1 MLPAGKT
8 LREHAENKENGQ
20 REKRRQRPSLHS
32 KSVSWEELGLQIV
45 PAMPDFCF
53 FLISTRKPIHLVFQA
68 RTTSYTTQDS
78 LFNASHLETCLRR
91 LFSVSTKMC
100 GVESMQA
107 TCLSLKCLVTDTSP
121 RMARDS
127 QLDRSVCLEGSR
139 RENPLHVNRRHSVYL
154 NN

>member
-1 MLPAGKT
+1 MLPHGKT
-8 LREHAENKENGQ
+8 LREHTEHKANGQ
-20 REKRRQRPSLHS
+20 RDKRCQRPWLHS
-32 KSVSWEELGLQIV
+32 KSVSCEELVLQIV
-45 PAMPDFCF
+45 CAMPDFCF

-107 TCLSLKCLVTDTSP
+107 TCLSLKCLDTDTSP
-121 RMARDS
+121 QIARDS
-127 QLDRSVCLEGSR
+127 KLDRSVCLEGSR
-139 RENPLHVNRRHSVYL
+139 WENSLHVNKRHSVYL